1 MENENEFL
9 DPQENPADK
18 KEEGISSDLIRG
30 HINTIILRTLATG
43 DKYGYEIIDEIESK
57 SRGQYS
63 IKQPTL
69 YSALKRLESQ
79 GYVTSY
85 WGGSSGGG
93 RRRYF
98 KITDEGAAFSLRNQ
112 EEWMYSRSIIDSLIS
127 EAPAMAEA
135 PAKESPL
142 QAPPAISQEFGE
154 SIVTQ
159 AVPSP
164 SEEEPDEKNEA
175 FPEDEEDLVGELEE
189 PAIEEDKPIE
199 NNSLSVLRE
208 QSEELSEAEPESP
221 YEEKKD
227 PPAAGAYKDVIGKL
241 YNNAIDT
248 AEVAQKAEKK
258 NLPKAEP
265 QQISGNIEFFNILER
280 AEYDGIKVKTS
291 GMYKPK
297 ETIEENVPTAFFNRG
312 KAMFYSSL
320 ATLAFLLV
328 EFIIILATRQATEL
342 SIGYPLTVLALS
354 IAMVAVFTALYLL
367 GFGKNAILNKNMSF
381 LIFSFIAFGVAI
393 LLIVAFAISSQAVLS
408 EPKELV
414 KYIVFPAL
422 IASNVIVFACFYR
435 FFRKRT

>member
-1 MENENEFL
+1 MDNENEFI
-9 DPQENPADK
+9 DPQDNAEK

-57 SRGQYS
+57 SQGHYT

-79 GYVTSY
+79 GFVTSY

-98 KITDEGAAFSLRNQ
+98 QITEEGTAFYIKNQ

-127 EAPAMAEA
+127 EEPETPPEA
-135 PAKESPL
+135 PQEEADETPV
-142 QAPPAISQEFGE
+142 QAPKAEEPSEQTPQEAYENEE
-154 SIVTQ
+154 SEEI
-159 AVPSP
+159 
-164 SEEEPDEKNEA
+164 SEEELDSPEEEA
-175 FPEDEEDLVGELEE
+175 YDAPEEEDETPTEE
-189 PAIEEDKPIE
+189 QPVE

-208 QSEELSEAEPESP
+208 QANEEPEPDSP
-221 YEEKKD
+221 YEERRESS
-227 PPAAGAYKDVIGKL
+227 AGAYKDVIGKL

-248 AEVAQKAEKK
+248 AEVTQKSEKK

-280 AEYDGIKVKTS
+280 AEYDGIRVKTS

-297 ETIEENVPTAFFNRG
+297 ETVEETVPTAFFNRG
-312 KAMFYSSL
+312 KAMFFSSL
-320 ATLAFLLV
+320 ATFSFLLV
-328 EFIIILATRQATEL
+328 EFVIILATRKATEL
-342 SIGYPLTVLALS
+342 SLGYPLTVLALS
-354 IAMVAVFTALYLL
+354 VVMVAVFTALYLL

-393 LLIVAFAISSQAVLS
+393 LLIVAFAISSQAALS

-414 KYIVFPAL
+414 KYIVFPAV
-422 IASNVIVFACFYR
+422 IASNIVVFACFYR